1 MGLIRMIIMDMG
13 THTTI
18 SLPEVSTTILEKI
31 IEYCRFHT
39 LQDHVIAPFRE
50 KSEEDWEEYISAI
63 AEQDMRIEDLHKWDD
78 EFARKM
84 DTTILCKLVEAC
96 DYLDISN

>member
-1 MGLIRMIIMDMG
+1 ML
-13 THTTI
+13 
-18 SLPEVSTTILEKI
+18 
-31 IEYCRFHT
+31 
-39 LQDHVIAPFRE
+39 APFHE
-50 KSEEDWEEYISAI
+50 KSEEEDWEEYISAR
-63 AEQDMRIEDLHKWDD
+63 AKHDMKIEDLHKWDD